1 MTYKAQHWP
10 GSERVLS
17 RIDRGVQ
24 ALSEEIEGVNYD
36 SGWRNVST
44 LLEPG
49 IGGNVFISRRGDQ
62 VHMMFHNVTTTT
74 EGNRDIYQLPPGYR
88 PTSISGA
95 NWRNG
100 TLATDNGDT
109 VRQTSFYN
117 NRMRVLSMPT
127 GKALGGYIVF
137 RVPPTLPTGT
147 PPGAAA

>member
-1 MTYKAQHWP
+1 MAYKAQHWP
-10 GSERVLS
+10 DSERVLS

-24 ALSEEIEGVNYD
+24 ELSELIEGGDYN

-44 LLEPG
+44 LLEAG
-49 IGGNVFISRRGDQ
+49 ITGNVFISRQGND
-62 VHMMFHNVTTTT
+62 VHMMFHNLTTAT
-74 EGNRDIYQLPPGYR
+74 EGNRDIYLLPVGWR
-88 PTSISGA
+88 PTAVSGA

-109 VRQTSFYN
+109 VRQASFFN
-117 NRMRVLSMPT
+117 NRMRILSMPT
-127 GKALGGYIVF
+127 GKQLGGYIIF

>member
-1 MTYKAQHWP
+1 MPYKAQHWP
-10 GSERVLS
+10 ESERVLS

-24 ALSEEIEGVNYD
+24 ALSEVVEGTGYD

-74 EGNRDIYQLPPGYR
+74 EGNRDIYLLPVGFR
-88 PTSISGA
+88 PTAVSGA

-109 VRQTSFYN
+109 VRQASFYN
-117 NRMRVLSMPT
+117 NRMRILSMPT
-127 GKALGGYIVF
+127 GKSLGGYIVF
-137 RVPPTLPTGT
+137 RVPPTLPTT
-147 PPGAAA
+147 IPGSAA